1 MNKLIRFGLFS
12 SMILFGVDSY
22 AQPAMSVPTVTT
34 ITNNSAILGGT
45 IAGSGITARGTAWKI
60 SSPVIATDNQL
71 AEGGTAAG
79 AYSHPRASLPPGTQ
93 IFFVAYGTD
102 GVGTAISSE
111 LSFYTLSNPPI
122 GQPVTFSASAVSSSQ
137 IDLIFTRPNNLGV
150 AASGYAIYR
159 KPGATIA
166 GLTLT
171 NGIAPP
177 ASIGAAV
184 LVGTTAA
191 PSNLSFSDNTALA
204 GTQYSYALIPFGY
217 NGTNA
222 ATYNFLT
229 ASYVTTTAFSLAAP
243 PLAQPASFTASTV
256 GETQIDLS
264 FTPPSNGSVA
274 AAGYAIYRRTGNTIS
289 GLTLA
294 NGAAPPA
301 NIGPAVL
308 VGTTPLASDVAF
320 SDNSASAGIQYTYA
334 LIPYGYDGV
343 NAATYNYLVT
353 SYATA
358 IGYTF
363 STVPDNQPA
372 SVTATAVSST
382 QINLSFTALP
392 SPPPGAGNVR
402 GYVILRRTG
411 TDPATSSVQDG
422 VAPGSL
428 SLGASTLVSVITVAG
443 TSTFNDNNGG
453 TGLTTGTQY
462 NYAVVPFNW
471 DNVNTPTYNYKVG
484 VGFTYANATTLN
496 ATSTITLNGGTTAN
510 IDYINFLT
518 FGGTLINNGGSLN
531 SESLGKFRIT
541 DVGGDG
547 APTTLTDITISIA
560 NNSNIS
566 EIAIFDSGNTN
577 RGQVTNPGASV
588 SFTGLTG
595 ISAAN
600 NNNVD
605 FEIYATFKNSVVD
618 QQVITLT
625 ITGATTLGTGLSSF
639 AATTGGTANKIR
651 VSSNQ
656 FSFVPALLPNTA
668 PNANFAPLTVTA
680 VDAIGNI
687 QLSRSNTVTLSL
699 FSGTGTLNGVPG
711 LVQNLVAGTTTFP
724 NLSITAAGAK
734 TIRATYG
741 VGGVSAGNINITIST
756 PGVLVTAGTLSNS
769 PLCYSGLAQIISPI
783 TIAERDPSDFFS
795 GGSFSLT
802 LPPNFVF
809 DTSVTTAPSVTG
821 NEIGGITALSYP
833 ASNSVSFSY
842 TVSGTSNST
851 LDVIVINGLKVRYT
865 GTTNVSGV
873 TLVRSGGTAV
883 QAGNASSDNRIYC
896 TLAAQNSSTVVDF
909 SVSTA
914 PGEPSV
920 NSSDLAFSVGI
931 NSVLL
936 VGNPTGGIFS
946 GSGVSFNAG
955 LNSYIFSPASVGVST
970 ANQVVYTYT
979 EPATIQQC
987 QVTKTKSFDVYASV
1001 VQGLQSQYCKNGSS
1015 TPLSVLPANIPLGYQ
1030 FYDFVYLAS
1039 VKNQTSVTTFDI
1051 VKTYFYLGTATPAIQ
1066 IIESYTTFTSGPP
1079 FNFSFD
1085 FLTGVLQTIN
1095 NPSQGLVT
1103 SFNPQLILPYSNL
1116 NSIQVYFRIQEIV
1129 TPANISLSNFGITKI
1144 VNPPSVTFSLPKY
1157 TFCANEVPQSLTG
1170 IPTPSSIITDQFT
1183 TIPPSAGGI
1192 SNIGNVWTFSPSSVT
1207 PGQLNVPFQ
1216 IRYDYTSPT
1225 TTCSDFK
1232 ILNVAVY
1239 GIPTAPVLA
1248 STNSPVI
1255 VCQGSTPTAL
1265 TATPAA
1271 NTVYSWY
1278 SQAALGAGNLL
1289 AQANSFTPTNSALN
1303 GNTFNNNVLFDFPFF
1318 LTQTV
1323 NGCEGPSVTVNAN
1336 VKPVPTL
1343 SINAGVSICAGG
1355 VVDISQSAVN
1365 ATIGGGAT
1373 QATWSSLT
1381 GGTFTGGNTNI
1392 NPPNVA
1398 TTYQP
1403 NAAEVSAGSVILTL
1417 TTNQPNLACPAA
1429 AKQYQVSIKKIPAPP
1444 SFLKTGNALPDG
1456 TTLEYCDNS
1465 IDPKIV
1471 AAGAGTGSISFYKNS
1486 LLTILSLDVADNPSN
1501 QAFVNYNFNP
1511 SSERTVSFLIT
1522 QTTDK
1527 ALPLFAG
1534 CTSQARTLNVLL
1546 HPLPAAAFTASQFCE
1561 GTATQFTGPT
1571 ALPSGPAGIT
1581 YAVKSYA
1588 WKFGDGNS
1596 TTTNPDISSFQ
1607 NPAKTY
1613 SQRGSYSPSLTFTT
1627 ATTNT
1632 NFECSNTYT
1641 QTPPIEIGP
1650 VPQTDFTF
1658 SNQCFGDNTSFV
1670 SSSGSLFDNT
1680 SPGKTIQT
1688 WQWVFDTANAGTSSL
1703 TQTALPNPA
1712 PPPPPP
1718 NFNYARPGSYTASLR
1733 LTSELNCFATKTIPV
1748 YILPK
1753 IAVSD
1758 ANIYGESFENNSN
1771 VPNNNIPTNFG
1782 AWASEQFKNSNS
1794 WNLVQPAPGPNI
1806 TITTGSNSPTAWVA
1820 GLNGVNK
1827 TYSQNEISVLNSP
1840 CFDITGLSK
1849 PIIAFDYI
1857 ADTRVG
1863 NDGAYLQVSTD
1874 NGLTWS
1880 TFGKKDQGILW
1891 YSNSFIIGLSGS
1903 GNLGQSTGQEG
1914 WDGTKS
1920 DQTQAPAWAT
1930 ARYTLSKNLPP
1941 PNMPLRFRFYFGTQ
1955 AIVNPA
1961 NSKHSGFGI
1970 DNVFIQS
1977 SNRTVLAESFSNS
1990 SASGAGTFN
1999 TNFKNFQAST
2009 SVFSLVKI
2017 QYRTS
2022 FGGDDVDNKLNPA
2035 DPMARAAFYGLSS
2048 AQSGLRGFIDGS
2060 DGPSNSSS
2068 NSYFNGNIFSVQPP
2082 AAPSNADNYY
2092 DTRILVPSPVSIKQ
2106 TSFITKD
2113 TNTDDVVN
2121 VRATVDVYNSPLPA
2135 GKDYFIH
2142 MAIVENVN
2150 GQFILRKMLPDAS
2163 GTRLTSLAALSTQIV
2178 NYTWKVSS
2186 PYDPNK
2192 LSAICFIQ
2200 ELGSKDILQAN
2211 QIPLAV
2217 SALVTGVEPGNMSP
2231 MSFYP
2236 IPADKEL
2243 LISLGEAAL
2252 TNTPVL
2258 MYDAVGKAVHQTTID
2273 KGQQSKTVNTQD
2285 FAPGVYIIQ
2294 LETDKGTVR
2303 KKVMVAH

>member
-93 IFFVAYGTD
+93 VFFVAYGTD

-159 KPGATIA
+159 QPGATIA

-264 FTPPSNGSVA
+264 FTPPNNGSVA

-320 SDNSASAGIQYTYA
+320 SDNSASAGTQYTYA

-402 GYVILRRTG
+402 GYVILRRAG

-453 TGLTTGTQY
+453 TGLTVGTQY

-484 VGFTYANATTLN
+484 AGFTYANATTLS

-510 IDYINFLT
+510 IDYINFPT
-518 FGGTLINNGGSLN
+518 VGGTLINTGGSLN

-547 APTTLTDITISIA
+547 APTTLTAITISIA

-625 ITGATTLGTGLSSF
+625 ITGATTLGTGLASF
-639 AATTGGTANKIR
+639 GATTGGTANKIR

-656 FSFVPALLPNTA
+656 FRFSVSGVPIASLPNTA

-680 VDAIGNI
+680 VDANDNI
-687 QLSRSNTVTLSL
+687 QLNRSNTVTLSL

-756 PGVLVTAGTLSNS
+756 PGVLVTAGTVVAMCSNGD
-769 PLCYSGLAQIISPI
+769 YQATTPI
-783 TIAERDPSDFFS
+783 TIEERDPSDFS
-795 GGSFSLT
+795 TGGTFSLV
-802 LPPNFVF
+802 LPTGFAFNPLKI
-809 DTSVTTAPSVTG
+809 TAPTISG
-821 NEIGGITALSYP
+821 NEINSMSNLSYP
-833 ASNSVSFSY
+833 ASNTVQFSY
-842 TVSGTSNST
+842 NVSGTSNST
-851 LDVIVINGLKVRYT
+851 LDKIIINGLEVNYT
-865 GTTNVSGV
+865 GTGV
-873 TLVRSGGTAV
+873 TSGNMVRFGGTAI
-883 QAGNASSDNRIYC
+883 QAGNATSDARIFCALSSV
-896 TLAAQNSSTVVDF
+896 NSATAVSFTVD
-909 SVSTA
+909 TA
-914 PGEPSV
+914 PAQPSV
-920 NSSDLAFSVGI
+920 NPTDQRFSVTT
-931 NSVLL
+931 NNVLL
-936 VGNPTGGIFS
+936 VGNPAGGVFS
-946 GSGVSFNAG
+946 GPGVSNNASLG
-955 LNSYIFSPASVGVST
+955 YVFSPSAVGVGT
-970 ANQVVYTYT
+970 NYDVTYTYKET
-979 EPATIQQC
+979 TGQKC
-987 QVTKTKSFDVYASV
+987 QVTAVKTFQVYVSV
-1001 VQGLQSQYCKNGSS
+1001 IPNLKTQYCTNVASDLLGD
-1015 TPLSVLPANIPLGYQ
+1015 VLQVDVNNAGYPGYQ
-1030 FYDFVYLAS
+1030 FYDYVYTSSYNTFPIFFFGFTYYITLPATYNS
-1039 VKNQTSVTTFDI
+1039 LGTNTPATITQGAIKTFDPGSTSPNYYSIQQATTTARNSVSGATSTLPLRIYYRVKNTISPFDVVIVNYLDVLLLAPPSPAFSV
-1051 VKTYFYLGTATPAIQ
+1051 
-1066 IIESYTTFTSGPP
+1066 
-1079 FNFSFD
+1079 
-1085 FLTGVLQTIN
+1085 
-1095 NPSQGLVT
+1095 PSQ
-1103 SFNPQLILPYSNL
+1103 
-1116 NSIQVYFRIQEIV
+1116 
-1129 TPANISLSNFGITKI
+1129 
-1144 VNPPSVTFSLPKY
+1144 
-1157 TFCANEVPQSLTG
+1157 FCANSSAIPLVGTPAVSKLSDVFSTVP
-1170 IPTPSSIITDQFT
+1170 PTSGGMLPRSGNNFT
-1183 TIPPSAGGI
+1183 FDPNA
-1192 SNIGNVWTFSPSSVT
+1192 VT
-1207 PGQLNVPFQ
+1207 LLSTPFK
-1216 IRYDYTSPT
+1216 IRYDYTDPT
-1225 TTCSDFK
+1225 TLCSNFAERN
-1232 ILNVAVY
+1232 IIVFPNPSAPALNTEVSD
-1239 GIPTAPVLA
+1239 GVLVCNGLNA
-1248 STNSPVI
+1248 GTFTGTN
-1255 VCQGSTPTAL
+1255 GSI
-1265 TATPAA
+1265 
-1271 NTVYSWY
+1271 YSWY
-1278 SQAALGAGNLL
+1278 VNSNLL
-1289 AQANSFTPTNSALN
+1289 PANRRVSLASAYTPVSQIVNPI
-1303 GNTFNNNVLFDFPFF
+1303 LFDINTTVDQTNLFF
-1318 LTQTV
+1318 VTQTL
-1323 NGCEGPSVTVNAN
+1323 NGCESPSTPVTMIVSPA
-1336 VKPVPTL
+1336 PTL
-1343 SINAGVSICAGG
+1343 TINTSVSICEGSS
-1355 VVDISQSAVN
+1355 VSINQSAVA
-1365 ATIGGGAT
+1365 ATLGGGAT
-1373 QATWSSLT
+1373 QATWSSAT

-1596 TTTNPDISSFQ
+1596 TTTNPDISSLQ

-1733 LTSELNCFATKTIPV
+1733 LTSELNCFETKTIPV

-1758 ANIYGESFENNSN
+1758 TNIYGEGFENNSN
-1771 VPNNNIPTNFG
+1771 VPNSNNPSNFG
-1782 AWASEQFKNSNS
+1782 AWASETFKNSNS
-1794 WNLVQPAPGPNI
+1794 WNLVQPAAGPNI
-1806 TITTGSNSPTAWVA
+1806 TITTGSSSPTAWVA

-1840 CFDITGLSK
+1840 CFDISGLSK

-1874 NGLTWS
+1874 NGLNWS

-1891 YSNSFIIGLSGS
+1891 YSNSFITGLSGS

-1914 WDGTKS
+1914 WDGT
-1920 DQTQAPAWAT
+1920 QATAWAT

-2009 SVFSLVKI
+2009 SIFSLVKI

-2060 DGPSNSSS
+2060 DGLSNSSS

-2142 MAIVENVN
+2142 LAIVENVN

-2273 KGQQSKTVNTQD
+2273 KGQQSKTVSTQD